1 MPFQEILKL
10 VCAAIPFL
18 LLIIL
23 GLILTVC
30 KINNKE
36 RKGSI
41 IPTSTEE
48 MFGLLFYFFSLFSSI
63 LLFFYYL
70 IIVLR

>member
-1 MPFQEILKL
+1 MPFQDILKL
-10 VCAAIPFL
+10 MCAAIPCL

-36 RKGSI
+36 RSI
-41 IPTSTEE
+41 IPINMKEIL
-48 MFGLLFYFFSLFSSI
+48 GLLFYFFSLCSSI

-70 IIVLR
+70 IIVSR